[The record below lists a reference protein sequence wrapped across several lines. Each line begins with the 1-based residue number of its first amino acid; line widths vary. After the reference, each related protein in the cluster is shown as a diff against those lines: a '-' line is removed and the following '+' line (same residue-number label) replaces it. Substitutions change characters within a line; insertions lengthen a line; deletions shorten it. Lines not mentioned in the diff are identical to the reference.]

1 MSNKFTDFIS
11 PRGTAKY
18 PRLDQP
24 YAWSDAQNRSVPDP
38 DGQYEVKV
46 LVPADE
52 AKPLIATIT
61 KAVSESG
68 MKPKHLPYRKAIDKE
83 TNEETGDIEF
93 TFRAYGKTKQGGP
106 NRIKF
111 VDAKT
116 NPMPSTFRL
125 TSGSI
130 IKISGYVSVAKMGA
144 RLNMRGV
151 QVISLAQQS
160 DGFSVEEGYQHESE
174 EEENTT
180 ETTVAQLD
188 SSSDEDDNP
197 DF

>member
-1 MSNKFTDFIS
+1 MSNKYVDFVS
-11 PRGTAKY
+11 PKGTAKY
-18 PRLDQP
+18 PKLDQP
-24 YAWSDAQNRSVPDP
+24 YSWSDAQNRSVPDP
-38 DGQYEVKV
+38 DGQYEVKM
-46 LVPADE
+46 LVPADQAQPFIE
-52 AKPLIATIT
+52 TIT
-61 KAVSESG
+61 KAISESG
-68 MKPKHLPYRKAIDKE
+68 MKPKHLPFKKAIDKT
-83 TNEETGDIEF
+83 TNQETGDIEF

-106 NRIKF
+106 NKIKF

-116 NPMPSTFRL
+116 SPMPSTFRL

-130 IKISGYVSVAKMGA
+130 IKISGYISVAKMGA

-160 DGFSVEEGYQHESE
+160 DGFSVEEGYQYDSE
-174 EEENTT
+174 EEETT
-180 ETTVAQLD
+180 AETTVAQNY